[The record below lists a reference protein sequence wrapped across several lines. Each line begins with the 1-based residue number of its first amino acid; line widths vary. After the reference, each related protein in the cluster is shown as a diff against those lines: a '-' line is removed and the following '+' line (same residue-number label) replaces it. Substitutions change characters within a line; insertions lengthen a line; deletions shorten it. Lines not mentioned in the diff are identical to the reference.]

1 MAKLTVKEIVAA
13 KAKDKPYKLTVERGL
28 YLRIATNGEKR
39 WLVRYM
45 IDGQQKEARLPKPF
59 GNGGAGFMPLADA
72 ISENARIQSL
82 SRKNIDFL
90 EQEAEEVEI
99 KKRAIEE
106 AKTKELTFQNLFDLW
121 IKDGVSRS
129 DNNAYLIGSFNRHA
143 LPALGN
149 IKILQLSE
157 SHLLKLYRS
166 LVEAQK
172 FATALELSKDI
183 KQMLCWAEKRK
194 PWRSLLADGNPAD
207 LVNIRNIL
215 PKNYSKE
222 RDRILSIEE
231 LRKLNQIFISMD
243 EAYKKAENKT
253 FSRKPLKT
261 ETQIAVWICLATLS
275 RIGELMKARW
285 ENVNFEKRTWHIP
298 ALDTKGEA
306 GKKHAQTVF
315 LSDFALEKFIQ
326 LHKLTGD
333 SEWLF
338 PARYKEGHVCE
349 KSASKQIGDRQVDFK
364 SRTKQ
369 LKCRAESNS
378 LVLGSIKWTI
388 HDMRRTGATIMQQ
401 LKTPRD
407 IINLC
412 QNHVIGS
419 KIDRHYLHY
428 DYSEEKKEAWYKLG
442 NYLESTL
449 YDSNVVSFK
458 IA

>member
-1 MAKLTVKEIVAA
+1 MAKLSVKEIVAV

-39 WLVRYM
+39 WIIRYM

-59 GNGGAGFMPLADA
+59 GNDGAGYMSLADA
-72 ISENARIQSL
+72 ISENARIQAL
-82 SRKNIDFL
+82 ARKNIDFL
-90 EQEAEEVEI
+90 EQEAEEAET
-99 KKRAIEE
+99 KKRLIEE
-106 AKTKELTFQNLFDLW
+106 AKTKDLTFQDLFDLW

-143 LPALGN
+143 LPVLGN

-157 SHLLKLYRS
+157 SHLLKLYRK
-166 LVEAQK
+166 LVEAEK
-172 FATALELSKDI
+172 FATTLELSKDI

-194 PWRSLLADGNPAD
+194 PWRSLLVDGNPAD

-231 LRKLNQIFISMD
+231 LRKLNQIFTSM
-243 EAYKKAENKT
+243 AETYQNADNKNFT
-253 FSRKPLKT
+253 RKPLKA
-261 ETQIAVWICLATLS
+261 ETQIAVWICLGTLS

-285 ENVNFEKRTWHIP
+285 ENVDLDKRTWHIP
-298 ALDTKGEA
+298 AQDTKGEA
-306 GKKHAQTVF
+306 GKKRAQTVF
-315 LSDFALEKFIQ
+315 LSDFVLEKFIQ
-326 LHKLTGD
+326 LHKLTAN

-338 PARYKEGHVCE
+338 PAMNHDGHVCE
-349 KSASKQIGDRQVDFK
+349 KSASKQIGDRQVMFK
-364 SRTKQ
+364 NRTTK
-369 LKCRAESNS
+369 LKNRVEDNS
-378 LVLGSIKWTI
+378 LVVGKIEWTI

-419 KIDRHYLHY
+419 KVDRHYLHY

-442 NYLESTL
+442 DYLESTL
-449 YDSNVVSFK
+449 FESNVVSFK

>member
-28 YLRIATNGEKR
+28 YLRIAINGEKR
-39 WLVRYM
+39 WIVRYM
-45 IDGQQKEARLPKPF
+45 INGQQKEARLPKPF
-59 GNGGAGFMPLADA
+59 GNDGAGYMSLADA
-72 ISENARIQSL
+72 ISENARIQAL
-82 SRKNIDFL
+82 ARKNIDFL
-90 EQEAEEVEI
+90 EQEAEEAET
-99 KKRAIEE
+99 KKRLIEE
-106 AKTKELTFQNLFDLW
+106 AKTKDLTFQDLFDLW

-143 LPALGN
+143 LPVLGN

-157 SHLLKLYRS
+157 SHLLKLYRK
-166 LVEAQK
+166 LVEAEK
-172 FATALELSKDI
+172 FATTLELSKDI

-222 RDRILSIEE
+222 RDRVLSIEE
-231 LRKLNQIFISMD
+231 LRKLNQIFISM
-243 EAYKKAENKT
+243 AENYQNADNKNFT
-253 FSRKPLKT
+253 RKPLKA
-261 ETQIAVWICLATLS
+261 ETQIAVWICLGTLS

-285 ENVNFEKRTWHIP
+285 ENVDLNKRTWHIP
-298 ALDTKGEA
+298 AQDTKGEA
-306 GKKHAQTVF
+306 GKKRAQTVY
-315 LSDFALEKFIQ
+315 LSNFVLEKFIQ
-326 LHKLTGD
+326 LHRITGN

-338 PARYKEGHVCE
+338 PAMNNDGHVCE
-349 KSASKQIGDRQVDFK
+349 KSASKQIGDRQVIFK
-364 SRTKQ
+364 NRTTKF
-369 LKCRAESNS
+369 KNRVEDNS
-378 LVLGSIKWTI
+378 LVVGKIEWTI

-419 KIDRHYLHY
+419 KVDRHYLHY
-428 DYSEEKKEAWYKLG
+428 DYSKEKKEAWYALG
-442 NYLESTL
+442 NYIENLL
-449 YDSNVVSFK
+449 NNLNILDFK
-458 IA
+458 SA

>member
-13 KAKDKPYKLTVERGL
+13 KAQDKPYKLTVERGL

-45 IDGQQKEARLPKPF
+45 INGQQKEARLPKPF
-59 GNGGAGFMPLADA
+59 GNDGAGFMPLADA

-82 SRKNIDFL
+82 SRKSIDFL

-157 SHLLKLYRS
+157 PHLLKLYRS

-183 KQMLCWAEKRK
+183 KQMFCWAEKRK
-194 PWRSLLADGNPAD
+194 PWRSLLADGNPSD

-215 PKNYSKE
+215 PKNYTKE
-222 RDRILSIEE
+222 RDRILSLEE
-231 LRKLNQIFISMD
+231 LRKLNQIFIDMGQVYQNS
-243 EAYKKAENKT
+243 ENKT
-253 FSRKPLKT
+253 YARRPLKV
-261 ETQIAVWICLATLS
+261 ETQIAIWICLGTLS

-285 ENVNFEKRTWHIP
+285 ENVNLDNRTWHIP
-298 ALDTKGEA
+298 ALDTKGQA
-306 GKKHAQTVF
+306 GKKNAQTIY
-315 LSDFALEKFIQ
+315 LSDFVLEKFRHLQ
-326 LHKLTGD
+326 KLTGD

-338 PARYKEGHVCE
+338 PARYKDGHVCE
-349 KSASKQIGDRQVDFK
+349 KSASKQVGDRQVAFK
-364 SRTKQ
+364 SRTKT
-369 LKCRAESNS
+369 LKCRAESNC
-378 LVLGSIKWTI
+378 LVVGNVEWTI
-388 HDMRRTGATIMQQ
+388 HDMRRTGATLMQQ
-401 LKTPRD
+401 LKTPRE

-419 KIDRHYLHY
+419 KVDRHYLHY
-428 DYSEEKKEAWYKLG
+428 DYLEEKKEAWCKLG
-442 NYLESTL
+442 KYLESTL
-449 YDSNVVSFK
+449 NESNVVSFK